1 MFIKKKGPRKI
12 NVKVSKSNTRS
23 VLKTLTNW
31 KERTQISGIMY
42 TNSIKKIVPTGYDIR
57 DRKRSNYS
65 TGRPLGHDLD
75 PAACPTQGAT
85 GSSKDDAIT

>member
-1 MFIKKKGPRKI
+1 MERKNPNYLI
-12 NVKVSKSNTRS
+12 
-23 VLKTLTNW
+23 
-31 KERTQISGIMY
+31 IC
-42 TNSIKKIVPTGYDIR
+42 TNSIKKIVPTDFDIR
-57 DRKRSNYS
+57 DRKISNYMYS